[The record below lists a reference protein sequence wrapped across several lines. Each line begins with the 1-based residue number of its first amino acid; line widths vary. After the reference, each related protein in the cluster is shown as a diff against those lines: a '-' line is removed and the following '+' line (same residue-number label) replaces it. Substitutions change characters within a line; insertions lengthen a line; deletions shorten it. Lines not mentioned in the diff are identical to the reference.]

1 MARVYVEAFGCSA
14 NMADAEIVSGLLR
27 EAGHIHVAAPE
38 EADINIILT
47 CIVKTPTEIK
57 MVKRLRDLA
66 ALRKHLIVAGCMP
79 KAEKQLVEEVAQKAS
94 LMGPD
99 DLLKVAEVVKATLGG
114 DRVEFLDG
122 SPPDRTCLPR
132 VRRNPIVHIAPI
144 ASGCLGDCSYCI
156 VKRARG
162 RLHSFPADEIVED
175 VRKAISQGCREV
187 WLTAEDT
194 AAYRWQG
201 VRLPQ
206 LLDDLSSLEG
216 RFYIRVGMMTANH
229 VDPIL
234 SELIEAYRS
243 EKVFK
248 FLHVP
253 VQSGNNEVLRSMR
266 RRYTVED
273 FRSLVATFRG
283 AFPDMSLSTDVI
295 CGFPGETEVQF
306 MDSMR
311 LAEEVQPDVLNISR
325 FWPRPGTMAAQMDGQ
340 LHGRETKKRSR
351 MLTRLWRQL
360 SLERGLRWM
369 GWKGEILIDEVGHG
383 GSFVG
388 RNYAYKPVVL
398 RAAARPGDFVKVEV
412 TESRVGYLLAQST

>member
-1 MARVYVEAFGCSA
+1 MARVYIEAFGCSA
-14 NMADAEIVSGLLR
+14 NMADSEIASGLLR
-27 EAGHIHVAAPE
+27 EAGNIHVASPE

-57 MVKRLRDLA
+57 MVKRIRDLA
-66 ALRKHLIVAGCMP
+66 ALSKPLIVAGCMP
-79 KAEKQLVEEVAQKAS
+79 KAEKQLVGEVAQKAS

-99 DLLKVAEVVKATLGG
+99 DLLKVAEVVEATLVG
-114 DRVEFLDG
+114 DRVELLDG

-175 VRKAISQGCREV
+175 TRKAISQGCREV

-234 SELIEAYRS
+234 SELMEAYRS

-295 CGFPGETEVQF
+295 CGFPGETEAQF

-369 GWKGEILIDEVGHG
+369 GWKGVILIDEVGNG

-398 RAAARPGDFVKVEV
+398 RAATKPGDFVNVEV
-412 TESRVGYLLAQST
+412 TESRGGYLLAQPT

>member
-1 MARVYVEAFGCSA
+1 LARVYVEAFGCSA

-99 DLLKVAEVVKATLGG
+99 DLLKVAEVVEATLGG
-114 DRVEFLDG
+114 DRVELLDG

-162 RLHSFPADEIVED
+162 RLHSFPANQILED
-175 VRKAISQGCREV
+175 VRKAISQGCREI

>member
-1 MARVYVEAFGCSA
+1 MARIYVEAFGCSA
-14 NMADAEIVSGLLR
+14 NKADSEIASGLLR
-27 EAGHIHVAAPE
+27 EAGHTHVASPE
-38 EADINIILT
+38 EADANIVLT

-66 ALRKHLIVAGCMP
+66 ALRKPLIVAGCMP
-79 KAEKQLVEEVAQKAS
+79 KAEKQLVKEVAPSAS

-99 DLLKVAEVVKATLGG
+99 DLLNMAEVVEATLRG
-114 DRVEFLDG
+114 DRVECLDG

-132 VRRNPIVHIAPI
+132 MRDNPIIHIAPI

-156 VKRARG
+156 VKHARG
-162 RLHSFPADEIVED
+162 RLHSFPADEIIAD
-175 VRKAISQGCREV
+175 TRDAISQGCREI

-194 AAYRWQG
+194 AAYRWRG

-206 LLDDLSSLEG
+206 LLEDLCSLEG
-216 RFYIRVGMMTANH
+216 RFYIRVGMMTTNH
-229 VDPIL
+229 ADPIL
-234 SELIEAYRS
+234 NELMEAYRS

-253 VQSGNNEVLRSMR
+253 VQSGNDEILRSMR
-266 RRYTVED
+266 RRYTVDD
-273 FRSLVATFRG
+273 FHSLVATFRG
-283 AFPDMSLSTDVI
+283 AYPDLSLSTDII
-295 CGFPGETEVQF
+295 CGFPGETEAQF
-306 MDSMR
+306 RDSIR
-311 LAEEVQPDVLNISR
+311 LLGEVQPDVLNISR
-325 FWPRPGTMAAQMDGQ
+325 FWPRPGTQAAQMDGQ

-351 MLTRLWRQL
+351 MLTHLWRQL

-369 GWKGEILIDEVGHG
+369 GWKGEILIDEPGRG

-398 RAAARPGDFVKVEV
+398 RAAAELGGFVKVEV
-412 TESRVGYLLAQST
+412 TEARFGYLLARTA